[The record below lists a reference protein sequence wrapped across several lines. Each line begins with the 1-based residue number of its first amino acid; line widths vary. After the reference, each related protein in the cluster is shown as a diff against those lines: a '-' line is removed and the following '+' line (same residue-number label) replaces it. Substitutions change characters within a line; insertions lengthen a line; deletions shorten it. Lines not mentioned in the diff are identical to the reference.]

1 MNRTLAMVAL
11 GAILVSGL
19 VLVSALG
26 NSAHAQSGKE
36 VKVDIV
42 KGATTKKDKSYAPNP
57 VKVQPGTKVT
67 WTNADTAAH
76 TVSSGSGK
84 KKDGAFDSKIMGPK
98 KEFSFKFEKKRTF
111 KYYCELHPTMTG
123 KVTVG

>member
-1 MNRTLAMVAL
+1 MVAL

-76 TVSSGSGK
+76 TVSSGDGK

-98 KEFSFKFEKKRTF
+98 KEFSFKFEKKGNF
-111 KYYCELHPTMTG
+111 NYYCELHPTMTG
-123 KVTVG
+123 KVTVK

>member
-1 MNRTLAMVAL
+1 M
-11 GAILVSGL
+11 
-19 VLVSALG
+19 
-26 NSAHAQSGKE
+26 
-36 VKVDIV
+36 
-42 KGATTKKDKSYAPNP
+42 
-57 VKVQPGTKVT
+57 
-67 WTNADTAAH
+67 WTNSDTAVH
-76 TVSSGSGK
+76 TVSSGDGK

>member
-1 MNRTLAMVAL
+1 MNKTPEMVAL
-11 GAILVSGL
+11 GTIQVSGL

-42 KGATTKKDKSYAPNP
+42 KGATNIKNKAYAPNK

-67 WTNADTAAH
+67 WTNSDTAVH
-76 TVSSGSGK
+76 TVSSGDGK
-84 KKDGAFDSKIMGPK
+84 KKDGAFESKIIGPK
-98 KEFSFKFEKKRTF
+98 KTFSFTF
-111 KYYCELHPTMTG
+111 DKAGTFNYYCELHPTMVG